1 MEPHTETN
9 SSRPGRTTAPSLRN
23 RLQHYVS
30 LVRLEHALFSL
41 PLFISGALLAG
52 RERFP
57 TWLDW
62 LLIAVAGTAAR
73 NLALALNRLIDRHI
87 DLHNPRTQKRELP
100 AGKLNELQ
108 VAGFIA
114 VNLVI
119 YAAAAWFIAPV
130 CLYLGW
136 IPLALFSLYPFMKR
150 FTSLCHLGV
159 GAGLAMAPLGG
170 YLAAAKSW
178 PLSDAAWLLAAFTW
192 LWVSGFDIIYAQA
205 DVDFDRRFGVHS
217 LPVRLGKA
225 ALRVSAAMHVA
236 AIAVLVILWALY
248 FDSEPWLWL
257 PIGAMSVLFVLQHL
271 RSHDIEFAAFRV
283 NTLVGFVMLA
293 FVWVGVA

>member
-1 MEPHTETN
+1 MSTHDTL
-9 SSRPGRTTAPSLRN
+9 SWTTGATVKK
-23 RLQHYVS
+23 YVR
-30 LVRLEHALFSL
+30 LVRLEHAVFSL

-52 RERFP
+52 RDRFP
-57 TWLDW
+57 SWQDW
-62 LLIAVAGTAAR
+62 LLIAVAGTTAR
-73 NLALALNRLIDRHI
+73 NLALALNRFIDRHI
-87 DLHNPRTQKRELP
+87 DAGNPRTQGREMP
-100 AGKLNELQ
+100 AGKLNEVQ
-108 VAGFIA
+108 VIGFIA
-114 VNLVI
+114 LNLAL
-119 YAAAAWFIAPV
+119 YAAAAWLIAPV

-136 IPLALFSLYPFMKR
+136 IPLVLFALYPYMKR

-170 YLAAAKSW
+170 YLAAAKAW
-178 PLSDAAWLLAAFTW
+178 PLSEASWLLAAFTW

-225 ALRVSAAMHVA
+225 ALRVSAALHVT
-236 AIAVLVILWALY
+236 AIAVLVLLWALH
-248 FDSEPWLWL
+248 FNSEPWLWL